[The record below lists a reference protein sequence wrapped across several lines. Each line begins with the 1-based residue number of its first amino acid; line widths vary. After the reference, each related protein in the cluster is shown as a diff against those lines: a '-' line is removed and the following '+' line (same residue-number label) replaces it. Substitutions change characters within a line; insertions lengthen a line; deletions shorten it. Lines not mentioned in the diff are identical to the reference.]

1 MSLAGGDPM
10 KRMLA
15 LLLLVVP
22 LTAAAQSVYRW
33 VDEDGNVHYSQA
45 LPPEQARGAHDR
57 LTGSGLVAESID
69 RVRTD
74 EERAQLEEL
83 ERQQAEETER
93 QRLRAQQDRLFL
105 ASFPTEQ
112 DLERIAQAQRET
124 IESEHESIKQL
135 IEQTRSRFSTNV
147 EQAAEYERRGEAVP
161 AYLQQQVANARTRLL
176 ELNRQLGDLEQRL
189 AEVEAEHAANVE
201 RHRRLRSPG

>member
-1 MSLAGGDPM
+1 M

-15 LLLLVVP
+15 LLLLLVP

-57 LTGSGLVAESID
+57 LTGSGLVAERID

-83 ERQQAEETER
+83 EQQQAEETER

-112 DLERIAQAQRET
+112 DLERIAQAQR
-124 IESEHESIKQL
+124 
-135 IEQTRSRFSTNV
+135 
-147 EQAAEYERRGEAVP
+147 
-161 AYLQQQVANARTRLL
+161 
-176 ELNRQLGDLEQRL
+176 
-189 AEVEAEHAANVE
+189 
-201 RHRRLRSPG
+201 